1 MPFAVKSGGHTNNPG
16 FSSTSGVHI
25 SMTRFNDIVIHKD
38 SQTVEIG
45 AGLNWTDVY
54 AYLVPKGLGVAGA
67 RSNGVGVGGFILG
80 GGERYF
86 PLGVI
91 HRRN

>member
-1 MPFAVKSGGHTNNPG
+1 
-16 FSSTSGVHI
+16 
-25 SMTRFNDIVIHKD
+25 MTRFNDIVIDKD

-54 AYLVPKGLGVAGA
+54 AYLVSKGLGVAGA